1 MEMTGVFVQ
10 FVKRPIDTGHG
21 CKVYLRWTN
30 IKTLE
35 IMPIETLKKF
45 ALDLS

>member
-1 MEMTGVFVQ
+1 MFVQ
-10 FVKRPIDTGHG
+10 FVKRPIDAGHG
-21 CKVYLRWTN
+21 CKVYLRKTN

-35 IMPIETLKKF
+35 MIPIETLKKF